1 MFSLGKPLVLAA
13 SFAALAACVRS
24 TPPAD
29 TTADKAAV
37 EAVSIAWKNAYNA
50 GDTAAVAALYAEDA
64 VLSAPGQRA
73 VHGNAAISEYFVK
86 TVAEFSAAG
95 LTVEDEPM
103 GDVVASCDLAWQW
116 KTYKVTDKAGVVVD
130 AGKLVTLFQRRDGK
144 WMIVGDTWNSDATPG
159 APAAQVSAPVTLRS
173 ASAEGTQ

>member
-13 SFAALAACVRS
+13 SFAALAACVRNA
-24 TPPAD
+24 PPAD

-50 GDTAAVAALYAEDA
+50 GDAAAVAALYAEDA
-64 VLSAPGQRA
+64 VLSAPGERA
-73 VHGNAAISEYFVK
+73 MHGNASISEYFVK

-116 KTYKVTDKAGVVVD
+116 KTYKVADKAGVVVD

-159 APAAQVSAPVTLRS
+159 AATGPAAASPSAPST
-173 ASAEGTQ
+173 G

>member
-13 SFAALAACVRS
+13 SFAALAACVRN

-50 GDTAAVAALYAEDA
+50 GDVAAVAALYAEDA
-64 VLSAPGQRA
+64 VLSAPGERA
-73 VHGNAAISEYFVK
+73 VHGNASISEYFVK

-159 APAAQVSAPVTLRS
+159 ASAAQASAPVILRS

>member
-1 MFSLGKPLVLAA
+1 MFSSRKAA
-13 SFAALAACVRS
+13 DPRGEPRCALAACVRN

-73 VHGNAAISEYFVK
+73 VHGNSCDQRVLRQDSCGVLSGGTHRSRTNRWAMS
-86 TVAEFSAAG
+86 
-95 LTVEDEPM
+95 LRR
-103 GDVVASCDLAWQW
+103 CDLAWQW

-130 AGKLVTLFQRRDGK
+130 GGKLVTLFQRRDGK

-159 APAAQVSAPVTLRS
+159 ALRCS
-173 ASAEGTQ
+173 VPQHP